1 MTLDIRDELKTLLSQ
16 ITYTDA
22 EGQTRNVNVYF
33 ETDVTGNNRVR
44 FTTPALII
52 RGLIERARPVT
63 IGWTYYEE
71 EGEIDVSLYLKMRT
85 DNYDAYS
92 VRKEITSRLEELI
105 KSHKDGIG
113 SADYLLLTDVRDRD
127 FLEEKGTLRRDFTIS
142 VYRKGG

>member
-1 MTLDIRDELKTLLSQ
+1 MIDIRDELKTLLSQ

-22 EGQTRNVNVYF
+22 NSQTQNVNVYF
-33 ETDVTGNNRVR
+33 ETDVNSNNRVR

-52 RGLIERARPVT
+52 RGLTERLNPVD

-71 EGEIDVSLYLKMRT
+71 EGEIDVSLYLKLRST
-85 DNYDAYS
+85 NYDAYS
-92 VRKEITSRLEELI
+92 VREEITAQIESLI
-105 KSHKDGIG
+105 KANKAGIG
-113 SADYLLLTDVRDRD
+113 NADYLILSDVRDRD